1 MSIAYRMAVLVEGY
15 CRDKWGDNL
24 MASTM
29 ADRFAEIGEGAGYGS
44 HKYIPADEYTM
55 HLGEPIGA
63 GVYGYWRYADSSCL
77 LLTCRGP
84 LAIVDERGCRWA
96 DLSTSVSRES
106 I

>member
-1 MSIAYRMAVLVEGY
+1 MASIAYRMATLIQAY

-29 ADRFAEIGEGAGYGS
+29 ADHFAASGDGAGYGS

-63 GVYGYWRYADSSCL
+63 GVYGYWRYSDSSCM
-77 LLTCRGP
+77 LLTCKGP
-84 LAIVDERGCRWA
+84 LAIVDEGGCRWV
-96 DLSTSVSRES
+96 D
-106 I
+106 